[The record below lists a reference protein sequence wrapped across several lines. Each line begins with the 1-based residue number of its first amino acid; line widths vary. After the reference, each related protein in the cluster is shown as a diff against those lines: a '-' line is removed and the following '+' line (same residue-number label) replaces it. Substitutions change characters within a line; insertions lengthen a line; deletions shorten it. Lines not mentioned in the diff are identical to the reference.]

1 MVKVENVPDDIFYK
15 ISSYLHYGNKIKPV
29 KCCHKINSTK
39 KVCKKKA
46 YKKGFCKCHY
56 DKYIKNKNLKYALF
70 NYVKSYHK
78 NSNILS
84 NIDVSYSCL
93 KFLVDSQYIKI
104 YRYFFTID
112 GKKYDFYFSKKN
124 INYLNFESFNEDNKK
139 QIGRHFYLTNIQ
151 KEYFDK
157 SKKLYLCNDL
167 KREFTDIE
175 LNIFNDIYHFMT
187 STYENN
193 IHYMYHEILPI
204 PFPIINGH
212 IGNNE
217 VEINHNALFNN
228 LLLIDN
234 EVINEYRQNNGNLN
248 QINENNIPKLYKNQ
262 LIGNDINN
270 RKIYLQRYTN
280 EDTELNKYIGTF
292 INQESEYKLI
302 INIISNDGGEKKR
315 DQIILDLNKYI
326 NFDKNN
332 ISIKDVKL
340 YYSESFID
348 NNDEE
353 MNNQYEDAGN
363 NEIDF
368 NLNNLLK
375 LITKNV
381 NHALKQYY
389 MYRIFNINFN

>member
-1 MVKVENVPDDIFYK
+1 MIKVENVPDDIFFK
-15 ISSYLHYGNKIKPV
+15 ISNYLHFGNKKKSV
-29 KCCHKINSTK
+29 KCCHKINLTK

-56 DKYIKNKNLKYALF
+56 DKYIKNKNIKYALY

-78 NSNILS
+78 YSNILS
-84 NIDVSYSCL
+84 NIDVNFSYL
-93 KFLVDSQYIKI
+93 KFLVESQYIKV

-112 GKKYDFYFSKKN
+112 GKKYDFYFSEKN
-124 INYLNFESFNEDNKK
+124 INYLNFEIFNEDNKK

-167 KREFTDIE
+167 KRKFTDIE
-175 LNIFNDIYHFMT
+175 LNVYNDIHHFMT
-187 STYENN
+187 STQDDN
-193 IHYMYHEILPI
+193 IHYIYEEILPI
-204 PFPIINGH
+204 PFPIIHGQ
-212 IGNNE
+212 IDNNE
-217 VEINHNALFNN
+217 I
-228 LLLIDN
+228 
-234 EVINEYRQNNGNLN
+234 INEYTQNNRNLN
-248 QINENNIPKLYKNQ
+248 QINQNENNIPKMYKNQ

-280 EDTELNKYIGTF
+280 EDTDLNEYIGTF
-292 INQESEYKLI
+292 INQENEYKLI
-302 INIISNDGGEKKR
+302 INIISNNGDEKNR

-326 NFDKNN
+326 NFNKNN

-348 NNDEE
+348 NNNEQMNVEYEE
-353 MNNQYEDAGN
+353 N

-368 NLNNLLK
+368 NFDNLLN
-375 LITKNV
+375 LFNNV
-381 NHALKQYY
+381 NHVLGQYY
-389 MYRIFNINFN
+389 MYRIFNFQ